1 MANYHIEFNKKTI
14 LIFLKNIFQS
24 TTKKRLLE
32 NFFSLSLLQIAN
44 YLLPIITLPYLVRIL
59 GPEKFG
65 LLAFYQSFVQFFYI
79 LTDYGFNFSATRDIS
94 LNRENKERVS
104 VIFSTVIILKV
115 ALIIISLFFVSFL
128 IFVIPKFNSEW
139 LVLCLTFGSVIGQAL
154 FPRWFFQ
161 GIEKMKYITI
171 MNILAKLFFV
181 ILVFVLVKN
190 ASDYIY
196 VPLLNS
202 LGYISVGI
210 ISLIIILKKF
220 RVKLVKPTLNEFKF
234 QLIEGWHLFISTF
247 ATSLYTTA
255 NAFILGLFSNNTV
268 VGYYSAA
275 EKIIKAIEDLI
286 SPIFYTV
293 YPYLS
298 RQVEVSR
305 EKAIDLIKKILKL
318 VGISTFLISI
328 FIFFFSGL
336 ISEILL
342 GNNYSESILI
352 LKILSFIPFIG
363 GINIILT
370 SLTMLS
376 FNFKKG
382 FSTIIISAGL
392 INVILAFSLVPNY
405 LASGSAIAV
414 NLAELYILLATT
426 IYLNKQ
432 SIYLFKR

>member
-1 MANYHIEFNKKTI
+1 MKFI
-14 LIFLKNIFQS
+14 KNILRS
-24 TTKKRLLE
+24 PTKRLLLE
-32 NFFSLSLLQIAN
+32 NFFSLSFLQVAN

-94 LNRENKERVS
+94 VNRDNKEHVS
-104 VIFSTVIILKV
+104 MIFSTVIILKL
-115 ALIIISLFFVSFL
+115 ALLIISFFVISFL
-128 IFVIPKFNSEW
+128 IFVIPKFSVDW
-139 LVLCLTFGSVIGQAL
+139 LVIYITFGSVIGQVL

-161 GIEKMKYITI
+161 GIEKMKYISI
-171 MNILAKLFFV
+171 MNISAKLFFV
-181 ILVFVLVKN
+181 VLVFILIKKS
-190 ASDYIY
+190 SDYIY

-202 LGYISVGI
+202 LGYVSVGI
-210 ISLIIILKKF
+210 FSLIIILKRF
-220 RVKLVKPTLNEFKF
+220 GVKPLKPTIIEFKF
-234 QLIEGWHLFISTF
+234 QIKEGWHLFISTF

-255 NAFILGLFSNNTV
+255 NAFILGLFTNNTI

-275 EKIIKAIEDLI
+275 EKIIKAIEDMI

-298 RQVEVSR
+298 RQVEVSK

-318 VGISTFLISI
+318 VGVGTFLISI
-328 FIFFFSGL
+328 FVFLFSEA
-336 ISEILL
+336 ITKILL
-342 GNNYSESILI
+342 GNNYHDSIII

-382 FSTIIISAGL
+382 FSTIVISAGL
-392 INVILAFSLVPNY
+392 VNVILAFLLVPQY
-405 LASGSAIAV
+405 LAIGSAIAV
-414 NLAELYILLATT
+414 NFAEIYILFFTAV
-426 IYLNKQ
+426 YLNKQ
-432 SIYLFKR
+432 NIHLFRNKRFSI